1 MCNRGSVQEAAC
13 SILDV
18 QSRLEEAVE
27 FLDETVSAY
36 GWPFLLWSTWPQDTT
51 SRRSTS
57 W

>member
-36 GWPFLLWSTWPQDTT
+36 GWPFLLWST
-51 SRRSTS
+51 
-57 W
+57 